1 MDGARKSIHLFDL
14 DDTLI
19 RTEARVHVRDASG
32 TLLKSLSPAEFT
44 LYRPSPGEVLDFSEF
59 SDLGILS
66 RGIVVKYTK
75 SIIETILRY
84 GTRSEFGIL
93 TARSDKKLHAPFLIR
108 LFRSLFGV
116 RLSNELIFAVSD
128 ARFSGYKDRGAK
140 LKESRGID
148 PPIPFAKL
156 SVSQRKAL
164 VIAEDLVGRGYN
176 DISFYDDS
184 RENLESFKVMR
195 QAFPHVVYKPHFIDP
210 TWAAR
215 LEEFRLSGSESKSL
229 IKGASSVRIILEHH
243 GERAV
248 DLNSAMRALEA
259 GRAVKLESVPV
270 WLVCEDGK
278 FYLRRHPEEVGP
290 EELGQNEVG
299 PEEAGP
305 LQPPL

>member
-1 MDGARKSIHLFDL
+1 MEGHRKSIHLFDL

-19 RTEARVHVRDASG
+19 RTEARVLVRDGEGS
-32 TLLKSLSPAEFT
+32 LLRSLSPSEFT
-44 LYRPSPGEVLDFSEF
+44 VYRPAEGEAFDFREF

-75 SIIETILRY
+75 SIIDTILRY

-128 ARFSGYKDRGAK
+128 SRFSGYKDRGARASGS
-140 LKESRGID
+140 E
-148 PPIPFAKL
+148 PPVPFSKL

-164 VIAEDLVGRGYN
+164 VIAEDLVGRGFN

-210 TWAAR
+210 TWKAR
-215 LEEFRLSGSESKSL
+215 LAEFWDSGAERKPL
-229 IKGASSVRIILEHH
+229 IKGASSVRIILDHH
-243 GERAV
+243 APKGA
-248 DLNSAMRALEA
+248 DPQDAMMGIEA
-259 GRAVKLESVPV
+259 GYPILLATVPV
-270 WLVCEDGK
+270 WVVREEGR
-278 FYLRRHPEEVGP
+278 FYLRRT
-290 EELGQNEVG
+290 
-299 PEEAGP
+299 P
-305 LQPPL
+305 LSALP

>member
-1 MDGARKSIHLFDL
+1 MEGVRKSIHLFDL

-19 RTEARVHVRDASG
+19 RTEARVLVRDG
-32 TLLKSLSPAEFT
+32 QGGLLRSLSPSEFT
-44 LYRPSPGEVLDFSEF
+44 VYRPEAGETLDFHEF

-66 RGIVVKYTK
+66 RGIVVKYTR

-93 TARSDKKLHAPFLIR
+93 TARADKKLHAPFLIR

-128 ARFSGYKDRGAK
+128 ERFSGYKDRAAGA
-140 LKESRGID
+140 RGD
-148 PPIPFAKL
+148 GPPVPFAKL

-164 VIAEDLVGRGYN
+164 VIAEDLVGRGFN

-195 QAFPHVVYKPHFIDP
+195 RAFPHVVYKPHFIDP
-210 TWAAR
+210 TWKAR
-215 LEEFRLSGSESKSL
+215 LAEFWESGAEHKPL

-243 GERAV
+243 AGKDTDAY
-248 DLNSAMRALEA
+248 AAL
-259 GRAVKLESVPV
+259 RDLESGIPFKLASFPV
-270 WLVCEDGK
+270 LVVCEDGK
-278 FYLRRHPEEVGP
+278 FHLRRDPQAARLP
-290 EELGQNEVG
+290 Q
-299 PEEAGP
+299 
-305 LQPPL
+305 